1 MKKITTTDQLK
12 LVFKYVLDSEPKD
25 WKRTSIARNAEGQQV
40 RGFKNNKTGETIAVI
55 EREDG
60 YFNIKGT
67 DMEANVRLPVQ
78 FLKAASRP
86 TPSVTDQIMDILIK
100 GRKDVPDALLEKAD
114 KKDLAS
120 RFTFFVVDEPDMG
133 GVMAGVTPKGY
144 DADYAKRAYD
154 VMNLLFPDAEYIDDS
169 VYGLWALEGADTRE
183 KLATKLEAAG
193 LEWEADN
200 KAEVT
205 APKAKPAAKGSKPK
219 R

>member
-1 MKKITTTDQLK
+1 MKKITTSDQLK
-12 LVFKYVLDSEPKD
+12 LVFKYVLDSDAKD

-40 RGFKNNKTGETIAVI
+40 RGFENRKTGEAIAVT

-60 YFNIKGT
+60 YFNIKGK
-67 DMEANVRLPVQ
+67 DIEANVRLPVQ

-86 TPSVTDQIMDILIK
+86 APSVTDQIMDIVIN

-114 KKDLAS
+114 KKELAS

-144 DADYAKRAYD
+144 DADYAKRAHD
-154 VMNLLFPDAEYIDDS
+154 VMNFLFPKAEYIDDS
-169 VYGLWALEGADTRE
+169 VYGLWALEGADTRG
-183 KLATKLEAAG
+183 KLGAQLEAAG

-205 APKAKPAAKGSKPK
+205 EPKPARRNAPK